1 MDERKYNGGYVVNS
15 KVEVKRSVCP
25 YDCPDACGLIIETAE
40 GRAVRVMGD
49 PDHPHTKGTLCP
61 KMNHYERTVHSPE
74 RLTKPLVRTGPKG
87 AGEFKEI
94 SWNEAICHIK
104 EHWQEIIAKYGA
116 QAILPY
122 SYAGTMGVVQRNIG
136 EAFFHRL
143 GASRLARTIC
153 SSAKGYG
160 WSTVMGSSLAPH
172 PQEVAESDLIILWG
186 TNVLAT
192 NIHLLYYVREAKKKG
207 AIVWLIETYESSA
220 AQIADEVIIVRPGSD
235 GALALGL
242 MNALVSN
249 GLVDEE
255 FVDNFVQGFEALK
268 KDVLPE
274 YSPENVSQITGI
286 DAVKI
291 EEMAKLYG
299 KARAPFIVM
308 GSGMSR
314 YGNGAMTVRAITCL
328 PAIVGAWAKV
338 GGGLLA
344 SIGTANAFDMKKI
357 TREDFIQEPT
367 RIVNMNQLGH
377 ALQDM
382 NNPPIMSMYVYHSN
396 PAVVAPDQNAIL
408 KGLMREDLFTIVHER
423 FMTDTA
429 RYADLILP
437 ATSSLEHSDIYRSY
451 GHYCIQRA
459 YPVIPAIGEAKSN
472 WDVFRLL
479 AAAMGFEEDFFA
491 LTADEI
497 IQQLLDDPKPWL
509 AKIDMEKLQS
519 GMAVELPLP
528 SNYKI
533 TYNTPSGKIEILNPQ
548 EVNTLPAYH
557 TSYGD
562 DAPFWLMNTPGL
574 YSLNSSFN
582 ERPDL
587 LDKREAMYL
596 MMNPNDAQNK
606 GLQDRQEVIAFNE
619 RGEVAFI
626 LKITTAAPVGVV
638 VAEGIFWINNTPGQ
652 SSVNALTSQRLTDR
666 AAASTFYDIKVDVRP
681 KCSSK

>member
-1 MDERKYNGGYVVNS
+1 VNS
-15 KVEVKRSVCP
+15 KVEIKRSVCP
-25 YDCPDACGLIIETAE
+25 YDCPDACGLMVETVE

-49 PDHPHTKGTLCP
+49 PDHPHTKGTLCS
-61 KMNHYERTVHSPE
+61 KMNHYEKTVHSPE
-74 RLTKPLVRTGPKG
+74 RLTKPLLRTGPKG

-94 SWNEAICHIK
+94 SWDEAICHIK
-104 EHWQEIIAKYGA
+104 ERWQKIIADFGA

-136 EAFFHRL
+136 EAFFYRL

-172 PQEVAESDLIILWG
+172 PQEVAASDLIILWG

-192 NIHLLYYVREAKKKG
+192 NIHLLHYVREAKKKG
-207 AIVWLIETYESSA
+207 AIVWLIETYRSTA
-220 AQIADEVIIVRPGSD
+220 AQFADEVIIVRPGSD
-235 GALALGL
+235 GALALG
-242 MNALVSN
+242 MMHALESN

-255 FVDNFVQGFEALK
+255 FVAKFVQGFEALK
-268 KDVLPE
+268 EEVLPE
-274 YSPENVSQITGI
+274 YSPETVSEITGI
-286 DAVKI
+286 DAARI
-291 EEMAKLYG
+291 EEMANFYG

-328 PAIVGAWAKV
+328 PAVVGAWAKV
-338 GGGLLA
+338 GGGLLS
-344 SIGTANAFDMKKI
+344 SIGTGSAFDMKAI

-377 ALQDM
+377 ALQNM

-396 PAVVAPDQNAIL
+396 PAVVAPDQNAVL

-429 RYADLILP
+429 RYADLVLP

-451 GHYCIQRA
+451 GHYCVQRA
-459 YPVIPAIGEAKSN
+459 YPVIPPVGEAKAN

-479 AAAMGFEEDFFA
+479 ANAMGFEEPFFQQ
-491 LTADEI
+491 TTDEI
-497 IQQLLDDPKPWL
+497 IQQLLDSPKSWL
-509 AKIDMEKLQS
+509 EGIDMAKMQE
-519 GMAVELPLP
+519 GFPVELPLP
-528 SNYKI
+528 ADYKM
-533 TYNTPSGKIEILNPQ
+533 TFKTPSGKIEILNPR
-548 EVNTLPAYH
+548 EMEALPKYNRSH
-557 TSYGD
+557 GD
-562 DAPFWLMNTPGL
+562 DAPFWFMNTPGL

-582 ERPDL
+582 ERPEL
-587 LDKREAMYL
+587 LEKRKEMFL
-596 MMNPNDAQNK
+596 MMNPYDAENK
-606 GLQDRQEVIAFNE
+606 GLIDGQEVIAFNE

-626 LKITTAAPVGVV
+626 LKITSEVPDGVV
-638 VAEGIFWINNTPGQ
+638 VSEGIFWIKNTPGQ
-652 SSVNALTSQRLTDR
+652 RSVNALTSQRLTDKG
-666 AAASTFYDIKVDVRP
+666 AASTFYDTKVDVR
-681 KCSSK
+681 SK